1 MKPVDSGLQPA
12 PNPTNSAHSRPSAP
26 VIASKWDDRPETR
39 RFGGQ
44 PARLPDWLRKSLSTG
59 HQAAQTDELIADLK
73 LNTICESGRCP
84 NRNECYSQKTASFM
98 ILGDRCTRN
107 CHYCSVAPGKPLP
120 PDTAEPAHLAE
131 AVHRLG
137 LEHVV
142 VTSVTRD
149 DLEDEGLGHF
159 EQVAHALRA
168 RVPNLILE
176 VLTPDFKR
184 DQERAVR
191 VLTKLPIDIF
201 NHNIETTRSIHKR
214 VRPQGGYDLSLNL
227 LKRMRQTA
235 PDRITKSGAMLGLG
249 ETREEVLQM
258 LEDLRSAGCRMLTLG
273 QYLQPDRTACPV
285 ERFVTPEEFNEYR
298 SAAEGMGFE
307 LVESGPFVRSSYHAK
322 DSFVKLR
329 ALMRTVRES
338 PSSSA
343 PLAEGY

>member
-1 MKPVDSGLQPA
+1 MKLVESDGPST
-12 PNPTNSAHSRPSAP
+12 PNHTVFKPSAP
-26 VIASKWDDRPETR
+26 TIASKWDDRPETR
-39 RFGGQ
+39 RFGVQ
-44 PARLPDWLRKSLSTG
+44 PARLPEWLRKSLSSG
-59 HQAAQTDELIADLK
+59 HQAAQTDALIGDLS

-120 PDTAEPAHLAE
+120 PDPAEPANLAE

-159 EQVAHALRA
+159 ELVARALRA

-184 DQERAVR
+184 DQERAVAA
-191 VLTKLPIDIF
+191 LIKLPIDIF

-227 LKRMRQTA
+227 LKRMRQSA

-258 LEDLRSAGCRMLTLG
+258 LADLRDAGCRMLTLG

-285 ERFVTPEEFNEYR
+285 ERFVTPEEFDEYR
-298 SAAEGMGFE
+298 SEAEQMGFE

-329 ALMRTVRES
+329 SLMRNVRES
-338 PSSSA
+338 RSSSA
-343 PLAEGY
+343 PLAEAH